1 MNGLFVKENKQ
12 NQYLNQKLIVMNR
25 NSLLILLVI
34 VAFAISCS
42 KEEADL
48 RMPEFEV
55 PVVTGFHMRDE
66 AAQPMGS
73 IGIPNVKLGHPS
85 GNWDSEYFIT
95 FFPNPAINRGTVYMK
110 SPDEYD
116 VKKVWLT
123 RAVFKPPFSIPDID
137 TDGMNNFIAGGTP
150 LIQAETTD
158 DHLFLNLTD
167 LSSGYYRLYVSVNGH
182 LFYDNI
188 VIDKNFIPY
197 Y

>member
-1 MNGLFVKENKQ
+1 
-12 NQYLNQKLIVMNR
+12 MNR
-25 NSLLILLVI
+25 NSLWIIGVL
-34 VAFAISCS
+34 VAFALGCS

-48 RMPEFEV
+48 RIPEFEI
-55 PVVTGFHMRDE
+55 PVVTGFRMRDE
-66 AAQPMGS
+66 AGAFMGS

-85 GNWDSEYFIT
+85 DDWNSDYFIN

-110 SPDEYD
+110 SPGEYD

-123 RAVFKPPFSIPDID
+123 RAVFKAPFDIPGIS

-158 DHLFLNLTD
+158 DQLFLNLTD
-167 LSSGYYRLYVSVNGH
+167 LSSGYYRLYVSVNDH

-188 VIDKNFIPY
+188 VIDKDFIPY
-197 Y
+197 NYR